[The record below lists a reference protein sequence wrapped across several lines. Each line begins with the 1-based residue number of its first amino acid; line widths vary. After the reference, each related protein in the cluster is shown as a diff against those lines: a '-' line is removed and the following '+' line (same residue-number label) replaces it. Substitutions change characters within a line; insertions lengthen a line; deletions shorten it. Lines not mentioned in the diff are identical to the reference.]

1 MPRQLT
7 NSMFNSLRGRIWIST
22 SVLAFF
28 VCTFGLISY
37 LVVTLLV
44 NDVFY
49 GIIIPFLF
57 LAFTVVVFG
66 WWLSNEIVGP
76 IEKVTLLSKSLE
88 RTASTTIPKSSGA
101 YETDQLL
108 QTLYR
113 NSRQVQM
120 IVTLMDQVAAGNQ
133 DVSHS
138 AFEGSD
144 RLSASFQK
152 ILARISESITA
163 REELDH
169 LMAEIDRIK
178 REISPVRSGNLNIKL
193 STENDDTRE
202 ITSTIGYLIDN
213 LAHLIAHVK
222 TDSDA
227 ARETAFNIESHLR
240 TVVQQDENR
249 IEEMKQAS
257 VAMKKVPSL
266 VQKISEDLGRSAASA
281 RQSIE
286 KVKKG
291 AGVAAQNSAAVSKL
305 RKQMREAI
313 KRVQTLNERTQ
324 EIDRLANTVEDLA
337 NRTNMIALNASI
349 QAAELGESGQGFGL
363 VAEEVER
370 LAERAGATNRQIS
383 ALNKSITTEIRK
395 VENALELTAGEIS
408 EFSRYSIEG
417 GNILGELQRSVGQF
431 LNLQESLLSMSGDD
445 SQETEKAF
453 MTFVNSIAESEA
465 TVDEL
470 RQSSSDLS
478 SLSRVL
484 RELQESVASYT
495 IADDEITE
503 LQTGPE
509 TSGPKPEEPV
519 LDLAPEAPMLEVGDA
534 NPPEVEEPAS
544 RTPLRGS
551 GEASEMFAELREEM
565 SAEHKADVE
574 AQVVENDGS
583 TDEHDPD
590 KVEISQYYKHS
601 GGSNSG
607 ADDDLID
614 IGRRS

>member
-1 MPRQLT
+1 
-7 NSMFNSLRGRIWIST
+7 MFNSLRGRIWIST

-28 VCTFGLISY
+28 ICTFGLISY

-66 WWLSNEIVGP
+66 WWLSNEIVSP

-88 RTASTTIPKSSGA
+88 RTSSTTIPKSSGA
-101 YETDQLL
+101 FETDQLL

-113 NSRQVQM
+113 NSQQVQM
-120 IVTLMDQVAAGNQ
+120 IVTMMEQVAAGNQ
-133 DVSHS
+133 NISHS

-144 RLSASFQK
+144 RLSASLQK
-152 ILARISESITA
+152 ILAKISESITA
-163 REELDH
+163 REELDD
-169 LMAEIDRIK
+169 LTAAIERIN
-178 REISPVRSGNLNIKL
+178 REISPVRSGNLDVRL
-193 STENDDTRE
+193 STDNYETRE
-202 ITSTIGYLIDN
+202 ITATIRYLIDN
-213 LAHLIAHVK
+213 LAHLITHVK
-222 TDSDA
+222 SDSDA
-227 ARETAFNIESHLR
+227 ARENASNIESHLR

-266 VQKISEDLGRSAASA
+266 VQKISEDLSRSAGSA

-286 KVKKG
+286 KVRKG

-383 ALNKSITTEIRK
+383 ALNKSLTTEIRK

-408 EFSRYSIEG
+408 EFSRFSIEG
-417 GNILGELQRSVGQF
+417 GNILGELERSVGRL
-431 LNLQESLLSMSGDD
+431 LNLQESLLSMSGED

-470 RQSSSDLS
+470 RQSSSDLAN
-478 SLSRVL
+478 LSRVL
-484 RELQESVASYT
+484 RELQESVASYR
-495 IADDEITE
+495 IAEDEVPVE
-503 LQTGPE
+503 QTTLEDAGPQI
-509 TSGPKPEEPV
+509 PEPV
-519 LDLAPEAPMLEVGDA
+519 LADAPALHDLGVGDSSA
-534 NPPEVEEPAS
+534 PTAEEPAWRS
-544 RTPLRGS
+544 PLRRVA
-551 GEASEMFAELREEM
+551 EASETFSELREEM
-565 SAEHKADVE
+565 EADSQTD
-574 AQVVENDGS
+574 AARS
-583 TDEHDPD
+583 TAGIDDSVDEHDPD
-590 KVEISQYYKHS
+590 KVEISQYYKPS
-601 GGSNSG
+601 GESDGG
-607 ADDDLID
+607 DDLID
-614 IGRRS
+614 LRRRN